1 MEANCHF
8 LEFPTLGRGRYGPP
22 CQTSAAVNPSSGPFV
37 GAPEEPTGRRVEC
50 GGRVEPRSEI
60 ARDGLSRIRQAS
72 TLVLFSIG
80 HLWYLHAIARYSR
93 RIQNSR
99 CVDPVRSGLFFGFIG
114 SLQYSVHTLCRSF
127 GDRLQVVRK
136 RMITAERASA
146 AACEVA
152 SPHGDYSLSM

>member
-8 LEFPTLGRGRYGPP
+8 LEFPALGRGRYGPP
-22 CQTSAAVNPSSGPFV
+22 CQTSAAVNPSSRPFV
-37 GAPEEPTGRRVEC
+37 GAPEEPTGWREEC
-50 GGRVEPRSEI
+50 GSRIGFRAAKS
-60 ARDGLSRIRQAS
+60 LSRIRQAS

-80 HLWYLHAIARYSR
+80 QMWYLHAIARYSR

-99 CVDPVRSGLFFGFIG
+99 CVDPVRSSLIFAFIG
-114 SLQYSVHTLCRSF
+114 SLQYSVHTRRCSL

>member
-1 MEANCHF
+1 VEANCHF
-8 LEFPTLGRGRYGPP
+8 LEFPALGRGRYGPP

-37 GAPEEPTGRRVEC
+37 GAPEEPTGRREEC
-50 GGRVEPRSEI
+50 GGRVELSSEI
-60 ARDGLSRIRQAS
+60 ARDGLSRIRRAS

-80 HLWYLHAIARYSR
+80 QMWYLHAIARYSR

-99 CVDPVRSGLFFGFIG
+99 CVDPVRSSLFFGFIG
-114 SLQYSVHTLCRSF
+114 SLQHSVHTLRCSF

-146 AACEVA
+146 AACEG
-152 SPHGDYSLSM
+152 S